1 MIDLLVQWNEKNPNN
16 KITFSVELENRTETN
31 IDLVSDADIV
41 FLSKDFANLMG
52 WQTKEVAIHNL
63 RKYVKQQ

>member
-1 MIDLLVQWNEKNPNN
+1 MIDLVVQWNEKNPNN
-16 KITFSVELENRTETN
+16 TITLSVELENQAEKN
-31 IDLVSDADIV
+31 IDLATDADIV
-41 FLSKDFANLMG
+41 FLSKDFAKLMG